1 MTTILQNAVVTK
13 IVTATASDENYK
25 YNVVYEVGD
34 NGKTLNSVTINA
46 QDKDGKYAGSMNYQ
60 NANKSVNVPGG
71 VDTIVLST
79 MLDAVIA
86 EIKANLVTEWD
97 VYHENRTIDN
107 NSIHH
112 NRDPSDPACVYSS

>member
-13 IVTATASDENYK
+13 RVVATATDDNYK
-25 YNVVYEVGD
+25 YNVAYEVGD
-34 NGKTLNSVTINA
+34 NGKTLNRVTINA

-60 NANKSVNVPGG
+60 NANKSVNAPDG

-86 EIKANLVTEWD
+86 EIKSTLVTE
-97 VYHENRTIDN
+97 
-107 NSIHH
+107 
-112 NRDPSDPACVYSS
+112 

>member
-13 IVTATASDENYK
+13 RVVATATDENYK
-25 YNVVYEVGD
+25 YNVAYEVGD
-34 NGKTLNSVTINA
+34 NGKVLSSVSISA

-60 NANKSVNVPGG
+60 NANKSVNAPDG

-86 EIKANLVTEWD
+86 EIKSTLVTE
-97 VYHENRTIDN
+97 
-107 NSIHH
+107 
-112 NRDPSDPACVYSS
+112 

>member
-13 IVTATASDENYK
+13 RVVATATDDNYK
-25 YNVVYEVGD
+25 YNVAYEVGD
-34 NGKTLNSVTINA
+34 NGKTLNRVTINA

-60 NANKSVNVPGG
+60 NANKSVNAPDG

-86 EIKANLVTEWD
+86 EIKSTLVSE
-97 VYHENRTIDN
+97 
-107 NSIHH
+107 
-112 NRDPSDPACVYSS
+112 

>member
-13 IVTATASDENYK
+13 RVVATATDENYK
-25 YNVVYEVGD
+25 YNVAYEVGD
-34 NGKTLNSVTINA
+34 NGKTLISVSINA

-60 NANKSVNVPGG
+60 NANKSVNAPDG

-86 EIKANLVTEWD
+86 EIKATLVTE
-97 VYHENRTIDN
+97 
-107 NSIHH
+107 
-112 NRDPSDPACVYSS
+112 